1 MAAKVKFEAVVD
13 AAMRETMRHDR
24 IRDEV
29 LHAQVREREREEE
42 NNGRMQLSRARFTT
56 AFRAVGF
63 KGAGDYV
70 TGEDL

>member
-29 LHAQVREREREEE
+29 LHAQVREREEE